1 MQIRD
6 LGIELEMLNS
16 DQRQL
21 TIFRSQIEPAK
32 QEHKLLQLCPAFWDS
47 LSTRFSRQE
56 YWSEL
61 PCPPP
66 WIFQTQG
73 WNLHLLCF
81 LHCWRFFT
89 HWVTWEAPQIGIL
102 KYKDGKRKDMAK
114 MESRTTQSSS
124 PPTCTPNSNYLQRT
138 IDENNLKISTTEDI
152 KKKPQWHEWVEA
164 KMEPC
169 TTPESLSTEVK
180 YWLKLSW
187 LGNVKM
193 QKQRIAV
200 GLQNW

>member
-6 LGIELEMLNS
+6 LCTELEMLNS

-32 QEHKLLQLCPAFWDS
+32 QEKKLLQLCPAFWDS
-47 LSTRFSRQE
+47 LSTRFSRQG

-61 PCPPP
+61 PCPPS

-81 LHCWRFFT
+81 LHCWQILYPLSDLGSPT
-89 HWVTWEAPQIGIL
+89 HRNTEIQRWL
-102 KYKDGKRKDMAK
+102 RGKIWPRWRVGRPRAHLLPH
-114 MESRTTQSSS
+114 THQ
-124 PPTCTPNSNYLQRT
+124 NSNYLQT
-138 IDENNLKISTTEDI
+138 TVDENNLKISTTEDI
-152 KKKPQWHEWVEA
+152 KKKAQWREWVEA

-193 QKQRIAV
+193 
-200 GLQNW
+200 